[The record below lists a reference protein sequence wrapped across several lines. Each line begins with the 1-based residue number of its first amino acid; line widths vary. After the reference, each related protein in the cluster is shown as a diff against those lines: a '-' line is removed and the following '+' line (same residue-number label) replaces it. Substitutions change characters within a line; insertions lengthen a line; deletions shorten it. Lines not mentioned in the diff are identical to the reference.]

1 MDITKY
7 YAQEGEKPLDNIV
20 QDGGFCKIFRTIGC
34 IGDSLSSGE
43 FENVSDE
50 DVPGYHDYYEY
61 SFGHYMAIEIVS
73 KVYNFSKGGMTT
85 AEFYENFAKQNGF
98 LSEDLACQ
106 AYIIALGVNDLF
118 SQGMEVGSIDDFILS
133 AGITANYKLSRNC
146 FLLLNVN
153 YIQPLGRFT
162 YRKYVTDLYTGEKVE
177 RGVYKSSTFAR
188 DLNVSVG
195 FGFPFYLGRKTNRKS
210 PHRERTRQLMEQ
222 KRKTYGLFPGNK

>member
-1 MDITKY
+1 MQSDY
-7 YAQEGEKPLDNIV
+7 YVNNLIPGTQKPDVNPCLDFGV
-20 QDGGFCKIFRTIGC
+20 AYR
-34 IGDSLSSGE
+34 
-43 FENVSDE
+43 FENSHWAFYPRLGIGVNSISYQRVCAE
-50 DVPGYHDYYEY
+50 L
-61 SFGHYMAIEIVS
+61 
-73 KVYNFSKGGMTT
+73 KKKGGN
-85 AEFYENFAKQNGF
+85 ELYRIEYRGDDESNYG
-98 LSEDLACQ
+98 SE
-106 AYIIALGVNDLF
+106 
-118 SQGMEVGSIDDFILS
+118 SIDAFILS

>member
-1 MDITKY
+1 MIYLIFKSAKY
-7 YAQEGEKPLDNIV
+7 SEIIIICLYGYI
-20 QDGGFCKIFRTIGC
+20 FCDRLIFEPILQIIIRTFC
-34 IGDSLSSGE
+34 L
-43 FENVSDE
+43 
-50 DVPGYHDYYEY
+50 
-61 SFGHYMAIEIVS
+61 
-73 KVYNFSKGGMTT
+73 
-85 AEFYENFAKQNGF
+85 
-98 LSEDLACQ
+98 
-106 AYIIALGVNDLF
+106 
-118 SQGMEVGSIDDFILS
+118 LS

-210 PHRERTRQLMEQ
+210 SHRERTRQLMEQ

>member
-1 MDITKY
+1 M
-7 YAQEGEKPLDNIV
+7 
-20 QDGGFCKIFRTIGC
+20 C
-34 IGDSLSSGE
+34 
-43 FENVSDE
+43 VSD
-50 DVPGYHDYYEY
+50 Y
-61 SFGHYMAIEIVS
+61 IIKTEIVL
-73 KVYNFSKGGMTT
+73 KKKKGGN
-85 AEFYENFAKQNGF
+85 ELYRIEQRGDDESNYG
-98 LSEDLACQ
+98 SE
-106 AYIIALGVNDLF
+106 
-118 SQGMEVGSIDDFILS
+118 SIDAFILS

-210 PHRERTRQLMEQ
+210 SHRERTRQLMEQ
-222 KRKTYGLFPGNK
+222 KRKTYGLFPGNKQPFNHFFAMMSEQNLAFIQSLKKKKLCHSQQLD

>member
-1 MDITKY
+1 MKVTM
-7 YAQEGEKPLDNIV
+7 V
-20 QDGGFCKIFRTIGC
+20 VR
-34 IGDSLSSGE
+34 
-43 FENVSDE
+43 VS
-50 DVPGYHDYYEY
+50 
-61 SFGHYMAIEIVS
+61 M
-73 KVYNFSKGGMTT
+73 
-85 AEFYENFAKQNGF
+85 
-98 LSEDLACQ
+98 L
-106 AYIIALGVNDLF
+106 
-118 SQGMEVGSIDDFILS
+118 FILS

-188 DLNVSVG
+188 DLNG
-195 FGFPFYLGRKTNRKS
+195 CRIRIPFYLGRKTNRKS